1 MIETKRYPL
10 KLTAVNK
17 SILWGGTRLAE
28 AYGKGEGKIAEAWE
42 LAVHPEGICR
52 IENGELAGMLLS
64 EYLGSEE
71 SFPLMIK
78 LIDAA
83 DRLSIQVHPVKTEMW
98 YIVEAEE
105 GASLV
110 YGLKERF
117 DELSFR
123 RALEE
128 GTVEELL
135 NVVPVHKG
143 DVFFIPQ
150 GLVHA
155 IGKGILIAEIQ
166 ENSNVTYRVYDY
178 GRLQNGKPRELH
190 VEEAIRTVKDF
201 TEAEIEA
208 LRYAEGKDSDRTIA
222 HCPLFRVERQVVS
235 GTLSLSV
242 GERFLSLVCLEGEG
256 TVGGEPIGKGDSYFL
271 PAGLGEVLL
280 TGNLELLVTTE

>member
-1 MIETKRYPL
+1 MTERTRYPL

-17 SILWGGTRLAE
+17 DIIWGGTLLGE
-28 AYGKGEGKIAEAWE
+28 KYHKGEGKIAEAWE

-52 IENGELAGMLLS
+52 IENGEYAGMLLS
-64 EYLGSEE
+64 EYLGTEKD
-71 SFPLMIK
+71 FPLMIK
-78 LIDAA
+78 LIDAC

-110 YGLKERF
+110 YGLKEHF
-117 DELSFR
+117 DEAAFR
-123 RALEE
+123 QALAD

-135 NVVPVHKG
+135 NYVPVHKG

-190 VEEAIRTVKDF
+190 VEEAIATVKDF
-201 TEAEIEA
+201 TPEGIDA
-208 LRYAEGKDSDRTIA
+208 LRYAEGKDSEATIA
-222 HCPLFRVERQVVS
+222 HCSLFRVDRHVLN
-235 GTLSLSV
+235 GAMTLSAESDFISV
-242 GERFLSLVCLEGEG
+242 ICLDGEG
-256 TVGGEPIGKGDSYFL
+256 TIDNEPIQKGDSYFL
-271 PAGLGEVLL
+271 PKGTLKVILTGALEVLI
-280 TGNLELLVTTE
+280 TTP